1 MASDDGD
8 FSRRGFLSAASSGIL
23 LAASSK
29 VDSHGPSEYPLYR
42 AAGSHRELGR
52 QHGEQ
57 AAEKIKAHLDK
68 IAAADRVSRDKLRE
82 RALAF
87 RPLFEKYC
95 PHLLEEIQGLGEG
108 ARISLAEAL

>member
-29 VDSHGPSEYPLYR
+29 VDSHGPAEYPLIR

-57 AAEKIKAHLDK
+57 ASDKIKAHLEQMIDGEH
-68 IAAADRVSRDKLRE
+68 IARAQLRR

-87 RPLFEKYC
+87 QPLFEKYC
-95 PHLLEEIQGLGEG
+95 PHLL
-108 ARISLAEAL
+108 